1 MTLDVPSLR
10 RQPAGERIGAEVL
23 VRDEAGN
30 AGGGEAREPRRE
42 QSVQFVLADAD
53 RGIRPQQIEAH
64 VRGYAGFVDDGDVR
78 DVVARHR
85 HACHFAGALV
95 HFDGPDRGVGSQSGE
110 VRRNC
115 PAAASEVAER
125 ATGRGRRGILEQNA
139 RTPVEITAVEDAA
152 IEGEFPFDS
161 LHAHG
166 GEAGLGVAR

>member
-1 MTLDVPSLR
+1 M
-10 RQPAGERIGAEVL
+10 
-23 VRDEAGN
+23 RDEAGD

-53 RGIRPQQIEAH
+53 RGVRPQQIETNVGGNVGLVAN
-64 VRGYAGFVDDGDVR
+64 DDVR

-85 HACHFAGALV
+85 HARDVAGPLV
-95 HFDGPDRGVGSQSGE
+95 DVDGPDRGVGSQSGE

-115 PAAASEVAER
+115 TATAAEVAER
-125 ATGRGRRGILEQNA
+125 ATGRGRRGILEQHA
-139 RTPVEITAVEDAA
+139 RTPVEITAVEDTA